1 MVSLDRSQR
10 KGKRKTYHNIGGKI
24 KVLARIVCAIGI
36 IAALLTAVGLWIN
49 NSSFHPTMAAGLT
62 ILLAG
67 SVATYLTSLFIYGFG
82 ELIESTSKI
91 RSMMEQDRPE
101 GEEDQEP

>member
-1 MVSLDRSQR
+1 M
-10 KGKRKTYHNIGGKI
+10 YYNIGGKI

-67 SVATYLTSLFIYGFG
+67 SVATYVTSLFFYGFG
-82 ELIESTSKI
+82 ELIESP
-91 RSMMEQDRPE
+91 R
-101 GEEDQEP
+101 

>member
-1 MVSLDRSQR
+1 M
-10 KGKRKTYHNIGGKI
+10 YHNIGGKI

-67 SVATYLTSLFIYGFG
+67 SVATYVTSLFIRNHKAGKQEIRRNGPNYAGKNAG
-82 ELIESTSKI
+82 EKK
-91 RSMMEQDRPE
+91 DRE
-101 GEEDQEP
+101 G

>member
-1 MVSLDRSQR
+1 
-10 KGKRKTYHNIGGKI
+10 
-24 KVLARIVCAIGI
+24 
-36 IAALLTAVGLWIN
+36 
-49 NSSFHPTMAAGLT
+49 MAAGLT

-67 SVATYLTSLFIYGFG
+67 SVATYVTSLFIYGYG

>member
-1 MVSLDRSQR
+1 M
-10 KGKRKTYHNIGGKI
+10 YHNIGGKI

-67 SVATYLTSLFIYGFG
+67 SVATYVTSLFIYGFG

-91 RSMMEQDRPE
+91 RSMMQQDRTE
-101 GEEDQEP
+101 EEEDQEP

>member
-1 MVSLDRSQR
+1 M
-10 KGKRKTYHNIGGKI
+10 YYNIGGKI

-67 SVATYLTSLFIYGFG
+67 SVATYVTSLFIYGFG